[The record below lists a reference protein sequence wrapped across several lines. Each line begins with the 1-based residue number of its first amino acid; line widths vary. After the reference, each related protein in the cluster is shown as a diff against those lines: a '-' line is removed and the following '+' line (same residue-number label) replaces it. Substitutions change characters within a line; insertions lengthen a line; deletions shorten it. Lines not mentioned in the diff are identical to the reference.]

1 MEYDRSN
8 KSLINRIN
16 NSDYSKKVFYLKDY
30 FWIVQDLLDELIRN
44 TEEYSIKSSKITG
57 MPPNKIIS
65 TLDNIIIQ
73 RKKRNEKID
82 DRIADLFAKKKERED
97 IINKL
102 DDPQERYVLK
112 NKYLLFK
119 TFEEIS
125 LNLNKS
131 DRQIK
136 RWHSS
141 AINNLEIPNSTFKH
155 R

>member
-1 MEYDRSN
+1 MEYDKSN

-16 NSDYSKKVFYLKDY
+16 NSDYSKKVLYLKDY

-44 TEEYSIKSSKITG
+44 TETYSIKSSKITG

-65 TLDNIIIQ
+65 TLDNIIIRRQ
-73 RKKRNEKID
+73 KQNEKID
-82 DRIADLFAKKKERED
+82 NKIVDLFSKKKERED
-97 IINKL
+97 TINKL
-102 DDPQERYVLK
+102 NDPQERYVLK

>member
-1 MEYDRSN
+1 METKVE
-8 KSLINRIN
+8 KSLNN
-16 NSDYSKKVFYLKDY
+16 NKNSDYSKKVFYLKDY
-30 FWIVQDLLDELIRN
+30 FWIIQDLLDELIRN
-44 TEEYSIKSSKITG
+44 SEEYSIQSSKMTG
-57 MPPNKIIS
+57 MPPSKIIS
-65 TLDNIIIQ
+65 TLDNIIIRMQ
-73 RKKRNEKID
+73 KQNERID
-82 DRIADLFAKKKERED
+82 SKVKELYFKKKERED

-102 DDPQERYVLK
+102 EDPQERYVLK
-112 NKYLLFK
+112 CKYLLFK

-141 AINNLEIPNSTFKH
+141 AINHLELPNSSFKS